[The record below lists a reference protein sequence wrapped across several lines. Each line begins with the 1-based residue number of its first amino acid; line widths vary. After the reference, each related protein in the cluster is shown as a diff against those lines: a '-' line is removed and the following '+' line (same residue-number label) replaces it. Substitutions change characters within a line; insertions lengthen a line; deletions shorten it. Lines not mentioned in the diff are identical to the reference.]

1 MNNSNTKNATALDL
15 LERWNVFWAHDFRA
29 EDTRDAAE
37 IAFFRY
43 YGKQA
48 LKLIDADPS
57 HTLGLLYLKYAV
69 GQLLERHCSDI
80 LGIALRICQV
90 DEVKELCSALF
101 SWDVEEQE
109 REFLIKVSNEI
120 GVMSGIQIL
129 DDVPSSQDIDQFL
142 KDVST
147 VVELLDELHPESYR
161 KGCPTCKGL
170 LLHTTIQLFRTKE
183 DLIAALE
190 EAEDGIYLAYV
201 NNHASKENPDFSDYL
216 GFYVKAGDNLYGRT
230 DKTDLPDPI
239 MLDRKMPT
247 ELYDFVKVYKTHN
260 EGTAYTKHV
269 VSRSRLSIGKLNL
282 RIKIQLLWAAWCINK
297 VAVTK

>member
-1 MNNSNTKNATALDL
+1 MNNNTKNATALDL

-48 LKLIDADPS
+48 LKLVDVDPS

-101 SWDVEEQE
+101 SCDMEEQE
-109 REFLIKVSNEI
+109 REFLIQVSNEI
-120 GVMSGIQIL
+120 CAISGIQLL
-129 DDVPSSQDIDQFL
+129 DDVPSSKDIYQFL
-142 KDVST
+142 KDIST
-147 VVELLDELHPESYR
+147 VVELLDELHPEAYR
-161 KGCPTCKGL
+161 KGCPNCRNL
-170 LLHTTIQLFRTKE
+170 RLNTTVQLFRTRE

-216 GFYVKAGDNLYGRT
+216 GFYVKVGDNLYGRA
-230 DKTDLPDPI
+230 DKTYLPEPL
-239 MLDRKMPT
+239 MLDRKMPQ
-247 ELYDFVKVYKTHN
+247 ELYDFVKVYRTRN
-260 EGTAYTKHV
+260 EENAYTKQV
-269 VSRSRLSIGKLNL
+269 VSRSRLSIEKLNL
-282 RIKIQLLWAAWCINK
+282 RVKIQLLWAAWCINK